1 MSIFYVPDI
10 VVNAFMHCLI
20 SPSKQHPGGN
30 YWCYNLH
37 FSHEKFQGQ
46 VKLNV
51 FSKVI
56 PGKKN
61 HTGKRGPLGLKLEVF
76 NCGTMLPSSKLSS
89 MIYIIF

>member
-1 MSIFYVPDI
+1 MLLCTASF
-10 VVNAFMHCLI
+10 
-20 SPSKQHPGGN
+20 HPQN
-30 YWCYNLH
+30 NTQEVTYWCYNLH